1 MLLAETTPED
11 VMAYWRGHLA
21 DLWPESGE
29 VALPSETPQPGDTL
43 GVDIAVGPTEVATGV
58 TVTEATPTSLT
69 LTTPQGHMFAGTN
82 RLVTERDPT
91 GVRLAVRLS
100 VRAADPVFELALSA
114 GGHRAE
120 ELFWAEMLRNVAAHY
135 GERPPVRLRRRLR
148 DRNRRWGRL
157 GNLRHNALIRT
168 SLQRLFNRGAGS

>member
-21 DLWPESGE
+21 DLWPQSGE
-29 VALPSETPQPGDTL
+29 VALPSETPQPG
-43 GVDIAVGPTEVATGV
+43 
-58 TVTEATPTSLT
+58 
-69 LTTPQGHMFAGTN
+69 
-82 RLVTERDPT
+82 
-91 GVRLAVRLS
+91 
-100 VRAADPVFELALSA
+100 
-114 GGHRAE
+114 
-120 ELFWAEMLRNVAAHY
+120 WAEMLRNVAAHY

-168 SLQRLFNRGAGS
+168 SLQRLFHRGAGS